1 MSTIFQRYLGFMT
14 SLLSSQKDCLSS
26 LARLVLD
33 DKGSLSSQN
42 IETIKDKS
50 GLEDVLSLS
59 PQVVADEI
67 VYCEVPL
74 GEEWR
79 IDMLKELLLLKRKKC
94 ELDFGEL
101 APFSNNEIDDLIAFV
116 ATS

>member
-1 MSTIFQRYLGFMT
+1 MTSIFQRYLGFM
-14 SLLSSQKDCLSS
+14 SGLLSSSKDCLSS
-26 LARLVLD
+26 LARLVLN

-42 IETIKDKS
+42 IETIKEKS
-50 GLEDVLSLS
+50 GLEDVLAVS
-59 PQVVADEI
+59 PQAVADEMI
-67 VYCEVPL
+67 YYEVPF

-79 IDMLKELLLLKRKKC
+79 VDMLKELLSLKRKKC

-101 APFSNNEIDDLIAFV
+101 APFTNKEIDDLIEFV